1 MLRLTTIML
10 AVSLAGSASAEAR
23 TAAQTKLLA
32 EGLERRIQELD
43 RREAELEGKPTLAEM
58 LDAAVLSKYASGTK
72 EAASVTGE
80 LNRKLA
86 AHHQA
91 VVPIALERTILA
103 LRLQAYRDTG
113 GLPDSVPN
121 AEALASFISR
131 PWKPAPGSGS
141 KDCLA
146 LDRCQ
151 PTPSLELGLPALIKQ
166 LDRYHAHEP
175 AAVAAK
181 APASRLPPRA
191 TAPSETKLAARPV
204 ARKGADLVGQ
214 LVSSLASPDPR
225 RRALAAD
232 SLGSLGPSASA
243 AVPTLR
249 RALTDADPRV
259 RASSALAL
267 GSVAPALP
275 EIIEDLRR
283 TMFDPNEDVR
293 LSSQTALGRLAAR

>member
-1 MLRLTTIML
+1 MRRFSSIML
-10 AVSLAGSASAEAR
+10 AVWFAGAASAKTR

-32 EGLERRIQELD
+32 EGLERRILELD
-43 RREAELEGKPTLAEM
+43 RREAELEGKPTLTET
-58 LDAAVLSKYASGTK
+58 LDAVVLSTYASGTK
-72 EAASVTGE
+72 EAAAASA
-80 LNRKLA
+80 KLKGKLE
-86 AHHQA
+86 AHHKA
-91 VVPIALERTILA
+91 TVPIALARTILA
-103 LRLQAYRDTG
+103 LRLQAYRETG
-113 GLPDSVPN
+113 ELPDSVPN
-121 AEALASFISR
+121 AEALASFLAE
-131 PWKPAPGSGS
+131 PWKPAPGSGT
-141 KDCLA
+141 KGCLA
-146 LDRCQ
+146 LDRCS
-151 PTPSLELGLPALIKQ
+151 PAPSLELGLPELIKQ

-181 APASRLPPRA
+181 SHLPPRA
-191 TAPSETKLAARPV
+191 TAPRETKLSAKRAAPK
-204 ARKGADLVGQ
+204 AADLVGQ

-232 SLGSLGPSASA
+232 SLGSLGRSASA

-249 RALTDADPRV
+249 RALSDADPRV

-275 EIIEDLRR
+275 EIIEDLQR